1 MATTTATITLASADL
16 LSDPISF
23 STTAELTTAGTA
35 TGLTGTAGLARK
47 TVSGGHA
54 QYTLFDGSDYTADKA
69 HKIYLKNISTTS
81 AEYFLIT
88 VNSEDVGRLYAGDWA
103 FFPWSAHDNDC
114 DIKIDP
120 SANDMTLEYMLL
132 TDE

>member
-1 MATTTATITLASADL
+1 MATTTATITLASSDL

-23 STTAELTTAGTA
+23 STTTELTQAGNA

-47 TVSGGHA
+47 TVAGGHA
-54 QYTLFDGSDYTADKA
+54 
-69 HKIYLKNISTTS
+69 S